1 MKAFFFFATVGAA
14 VVVGGCKP
22 AKSETPKAIPAVSL
36 SKKTTEAELAVVTL
50 TPEAEKRLGIV
61 TVATRREKTALS
73 RTYGGELILPLGRAT
88 SGGVAG
94 SALATAKSIYSLLPS
109 MTAADLMRAAEM
121 QLDAD
126 GQITAAK
133 IQLEGAQLALKR
145 ADDLVASKARVG
157 RSVDDARTAMRLAAA
172 ALHTAEERRALFGA
186 PLFDAVQRG
195 QLWVRVPVYVGEL
208 ASLQGD
214 APASVVVLGR
224 GGKPSALTATPVAV
238 PFSATTNP
246 LITEL
251 FFEVKVDAGSSA
263 ASTDL
268 RPGMKVEVAL
278 SLQGSEESLVAPA
291 AGVLYDIHGNTW
303 VYESLG
309 AQAYTR
315 RRVEVRRIVGAN
327 ALLARGPQA
336 GAMIVTAGA
345 AELFGTEFGA
355 GK

>member
-1 MKAFFFFATVGAA
+1 MKPFLFFATVGAA
-14 VVVGGCKP
+14 VALGGCKP
-22 AKSETPKAIPAVSL
+22 AKTETPKAIPAVSL

-61 TVATRREKTALS
+61 TVATRREKTELT
-73 RTYGGELILPLGRAT
+73 RTFGGELILPLGRAT
-88 SGGVAG
+88 TSGAAG
-94 SALATAKSIYSLLPS
+94 STNSKSIYSLLPS
-109 MTAADLMRAAEM
+109 MTAADLIRAAEL

-126 GQITAAK
+126 GQIAAATV
-133 IQLEGAQLALKR
+133 QVEGAQLALKR
-145 ADDLVASKARVG
+145 ADDLVANKAGIG
-157 RSVDDARTAMRLAAA
+157 RSVDDARTAMRLAEV
-172 ALHTAEERRALFGA
+172 ALHTAQERRALLGS
-186 PLFDAVQRG
+186 PVFDAARSG

-208 ASLQGD
+208 SAINTAGLARVG
-214 APASVVVLGR
+214 VLGR
-224 GGKPSALTATPVAV
+224 GGKQPALAAAPVAV

-251 FFEVKVDAGSSA
+251 FFELKADAGSSA
-263 ASTDL
+263 AAAGL

-278 SLQGSEESLVAPA
+278 ALPGREESLIAPA

-315 RRVEVRRIVGAN
+315 RRVEVRSIVGAN
-327 ALLARGPQA
+327 ALLARGPQP
-336 GAMIVTAGA
+336 GAKIVTDGA